1 MEKIGVWEGVAYV
14 LEEDHQLDV
23 AQNAPTGQGNLER
36 PKPHVV
42 GEPQP
47 LDDVRRGQANNP
59 DHRTHGLALSLLPEY
74 LDDYLESG
82 RVDGVT
88 LARCP
93 ENVQVLETPLQGD
106 LHLFAEDILHQ
117 VFVFVPRDFAGHQN
131 CLRVTGHVII
141 LYW

>member
-1 MEKIGVWEGVAYV
+1 M
-14 LEEDHQLDV
+14 
-23 AQNAPTGQGNLER
+23 
-36 PKPHVV
+36 
-42 GEPQP
+42 
-47 LDDVRRGQANNP
+47 
-59 DHRTHGLALSLLPEY
+59 HGLALSLLPEY
-74 LDDYLESG
+74 LDDSLESG
-82 RVDGVT
+82 RADGVT

-141 LYW
+141 LYCTQIGTCYIIWLLAGVNPLRESSP